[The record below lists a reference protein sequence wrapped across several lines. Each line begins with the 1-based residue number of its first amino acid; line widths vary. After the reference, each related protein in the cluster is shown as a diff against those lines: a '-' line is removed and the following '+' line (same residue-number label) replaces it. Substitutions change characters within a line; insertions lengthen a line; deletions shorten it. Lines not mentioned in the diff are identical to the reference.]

1 MSITYKQYE
10 GVLLQVSGSI
20 PVRAPRCLVGS
31 YPRRC
36 QTMET
41 TKDDEDSGQLLSYI
55 VFHRFTSLF
64 IVHLET

>member
-1 MSITYKQYE
+1 
-10 GVLLQVSGSI
+10 
-20 PVRAPRCLVGS
+20 
-31 YPRRC
+31 
-36 QTMET
+36 MET